1 LKRGIKNSS
10 FELQRGF
17 SLIELMIVVI
27 ILLAILAA
35 LFQVLNLSTE
45 RSSTEQ
51 TKLDMFQE
59 AREFMDQM
67 SRDLRL
73 AGYPNARNFAPSIL
87 PEPPTADARVA
98 VGIVKIADGELW
110 FEADVDG
117 DGTVEVVRYY
127 LDSTGT
133 NCPCLKRSQLPKIN
147 GDPYN
152 PGGQTDPVYQ
162 VEVQGVTNT
171 TIFTAYNNAVI
182 QTLPLNFNSN
192 AAQIAGLD
200 TIQAV
205 LSLQSPTM
213 DPKTHTRP
221 TTSLV
226 STVRLN
232 NCSLAATAQQ
242 TSCY

>member
-1 LKRGIKNSS
+1 VKRSINNSS

-17 SLIELMIVVI
+17 SLVELMIVLV
-27 ILLAILAA
+27 ILLAISAA
-35 LFQVLNLSTE
+35 IFRVLNLATE
-45 RSSTEQ
+45 RSATEQ

-87 PEPPTADARVA
+87 AEPPTTDARVA
-98 VGIVKIADGELW
+98 VGIVKIANGELW

-127 LDSTGT
+127 LDSTGN
-133 NCPCLKRSQLPKIN
+133 NCPCLKRSQLAKQPGN
-147 GDPYN
+147 PYT
-152 PGGQTDPVYQ
+152 GQATPVYQ
-162 VEVQGVTNT
+162 IEVQGVTNT
-171 TIFTAYNNAVI
+171 NIFSAYNSAVV

-192 AAQIAGLD
+192 AAQIAGID

-205 LSLQSPTM
+205 LSLQSATM

-226 STVRLN
+226 STIRLN
-232 NCSLAATAQQ
+232 NCSQAATAQQ
-242 TSCY
+242 SSCY

>member
-1 LKRGIKNSS
+1 LKRGIKNS
-10 FELQRGF
+10 FELQQGF
-17 SLIELMIVVI
+17 SLVELMIVVI
-27 ILLAILAA
+27 ILLAISAA
-35 LFQVLNLSTE
+35 IFQVINLSTE

-73 AGYPNARNFAPSIL
+73 AGYPNARNFTASLL

-98 VGIVKIADGELW
+98 VGIVKIASGELW
-110 FEADVDG
+110 FEGDVDG
-117 DGTVEVVRYY
+117 DGTVEVVRYF
-127 LDSTGT
+127 LDNTGT

-147 GDPYN
+147 AAPTA
-152 PGGQTDPVYQ
+152 QTAAVYQ
-162 VEVQGVTNT
+162 IEVQGVTNT
-171 TIFTAYNNAVI
+171 NIFTAYNNAVI
-182 QTLPLNFNSN
+182 QTLPLVFNTN

-242 TSCY
+242 SSCY

>member
-1 LKRGIKNSS
+1 LKRRIKNCPI
-10 FELQRGF
+10 EIERGF
-17 SLIELMIVVI
+17 SLVELMIVVV
-27 ILLAILAA
+27 ILLAISAA
-35 LFQVLNLSTE
+35 IFQVLNLTTE

-87 PEPPTADARVA
+87 AEPPITDARVA
-98 VGIVKIADGELW
+98 VGLVKIADGELW

-117 DGTVEVVRYY
+117 DGSVEVVRYY
-127 LDSTGT
+127 LDNTGN
-133 NCPCLKRSQLPKIN
+133 NCPCLKRSQLGKQN
-147 GDPYN
+147 GNPYT
-152 PGGQTDPVYQ
+152 GQLTPVYQ
-162 VEVQGVTNT
+162 IEVQGVTNSN
-171 TIFTAYNNAVI
+171 IFTAYNSAAI
-182 QTLPLNFNSN
+182 QSLPLNFNSN
-192 AAQIAGLD
+192 ALQIAGID

-226 STVRLN
+226 STIRLN
-232 NCSLAATAQQ
+232 NCSQAATAQQ
-242 TSCY
+242 SSCY

>member
-1 LKRGIKNSS
+1 LKRGIKNS
-10 FELQRGF
+10 FELQQGF
-17 SLIELMIVVI
+17 SLVELMIVLV
-27 ILLAILAA
+27 ILLAISAA
-35 LFQVLNLSTE
+35 VFQVINLSTE

-87 PEPPTADARVA
+87 PEPPIGDARVA
-98 VGIVKIADGELW
+98 VGIVKIASGELW
-110 FEADVDG
+110 FEGDVDG
-117 DGTVEVVRYY
+117 DGSVEVVRYF
-127 LDSTGT
+127 LDNTGT

-147 GDPYN
+147 AAPTA
-152 PGGQTDPVYQ
+152 QSTPVYQ
-162 VEVQGVTNT
+162 IEVQGVTNT
-171 TIFTAYNNAVI
+171 NIFTAYNNAVI
-182 QTLPLNFNSN
+182 QTLPLVFNTN

-242 TSCY
+242 SSCY

>member
-1 LKRGIKNSS
+1 VKRSIKKSS

-17 SLIELMIVVI
+17 SLVELMIVLV
-27 ILLAILAA
+27 ILLAISAA
-35 LFQVLNLSTE
+35 IFQVLNLTTE

-87 PEPPTADARVA
+87 AEPPTTDARVA
-98 VGIVKIADGELW
+98 VGIVKIAAGELW

-127 LDSTGT
+127 LDNTGN
-133 NCPCLKRSQLPKIN
+133 NCPCLKRSQLAKQN
-147 GDPYN
+147 GNPYAV
-152 PGGQTDPVYQ
+152 PPQLAPVYQ
-162 VEVQGVTNT
+162 IEVQGVTNPN
-171 TIFTAYNNAVI
+171 IFTAYNSAAI
-182 QTLPLNFNSN
+182 QSLPLNFNSN
-192 AAQIAGLD
+192 AAQIAGID

-221 TTSLV
+221 VTGLV
-226 STVRLN
+226 STIRLN
-232 NCSLAATAQQ
+232 NCSQAATAQQ
-242 TSCY
+242 SSCY

>member
-1 LKRGIKNSS
+1 LKHGIKNS
-10 FELQRGF
+10 FELQQGF
-17 SLIELMIVVI
+17 SLIELMIVLV
-27 ILLAILAA
+27 ILLAISAA
-35 LFQVLNLSTE
+35 LFQVINLSTE

-73 AGYPNARNFAPSIL
+73 AGYPNARNFAPAIL
-87 PEPPTADARVA
+87 PEPPTGDLRVA
-98 VGIVKIADGELW
+98 VGIVKIASGELW
-110 FEADVDG
+110 FEGDVDG
-117 DGTVEVVRYY
+117 DGSVEVVRYF
-127 LDSTGT
+127 LDNTGT

-147 GDPYN
+147 AAPTA
-152 PGGQTDPVYQ
+152 QTAAVYQ
-162 VEVQGVTNT
+162 IEVQGVTNT
-171 TIFTAYNNAVI
+171 NIFTAYNNAVI
-182 QTLPLNFNSN
+182 QTLPLVFNTN

-242 TSCY
+242 SSCY

>member
-1 LKRGIKNSS
+1 
-10 FELQRGF
+10 
-17 SLIELMIVVI
+17 MIVVV
-27 ILLAILAA
+27 ILLAISAA
-35 LFQVLNLSTE
+35 VFQVINLSTE

-73 AGYPNARNFAPSIL
+73 AGYPNARNFAPAIL
-87 PEPPTADARVA
+87 PEPPTGDARVA
-98 VGIVKIADGELW
+98 VGLVKIASGELW
-110 FEADVDG
+110 FEGDVDG
-117 DGTVEVVRYY
+117 DGSVEVVRYF
-127 LDSTGT
+127 LDNTGT

-147 GDPYN
+147 AAPTA
-152 PGGQTDPVYQ
+152 QSTPVYQ
-162 VEVQGVTNT
+162 IEVQGVTNT
-171 TIFTAYNNAVI
+171 NIFTAYNNAVI
-182 QTLPLNFNSN
+182 QTLPLVFNTN

-242 TSCY
+242 SSCY